1 MLFPTIDF
9 AIFFAVAFTVNWLL
23 NPYSGWWKL
32 SMIGLS
38 YVFYGWVGWSY
49 CLLLLGHDGGCLRR
63 GHLGG
68 GRPQRASRRI
78 AMGVSVGALLAILGW
93 FKYYGFVSVN
103 LDNLTHAVGLGRAVP
118 LLQVGLPIAI
128 SFFTFMAI
136 SYVVDIY
143 RRDLEPAKPLDYAV
157 YISFFPHLL
166 AGPIVRGGELL
177 PQIRRRRDPNSV
189 DYSRAFWLI
198 LAGLFKKVVISSYVS
213 SAIVTP
219 VFTSPTPA
227 LRARGDLRRL
237 GLRGADLLRLQRLH
251 RHRHRPRHAA
261 RVPVPAELRR
271 ALHGAEPAGL
281 LAALAHD
288 ALALAARLP
297 LHPPGRE
304 RQRPGPD
311 HSQHHDHHGAGR
323 PLARRGLDVR
333 GLGRPAGAWA
343 RASGTCAAPAGS
355 GGVCPGVADG
365 PVRVWVQRFLTFQYV
380 CLGWVFFNA
389 TGMSQAFALIGRVF
403 SGWGEA
409 SPLVTPLLVVVVL
422 GTIALQFVPTMSV
435 DRLQAAFSR
444 QKAAVQV
451 GLLGVALL
459 GITTFGPVGVAP
471 FIYYRF

>member
-1 MLFPTIDF
+1 MLFPTVDF

-23 NPYSGWWKL
+23 NPYAGWWKL

-49 CLLLLGHDGGCLRR
+49 CLLLLATTVVAYGGAAWVAATRNER
-63 GHLGG
+63 
-68 GRPQRASRRI
+68 SRRI
-78 AMGVSVGALLAILGW
+78 AMGVSVAVLLAILGW

-103 LDNLTHAVGLGRAVP
+103 LDNVTHAVGLGRAVP

-136 SYVVDIY
+136 SYVVDVY
-143 RRDLEPAKPLDYAV
+143 RRELEPAKPLDFAV

-177 PQIRRRRDPNSV
+177 PQIRRRRDRDAV
-189 DYSRAFWLI
+189 DYSPRLLADPGRPLQEGRD
-198 LAGLFKKVVISSYVS
+198 LVLRLERDRDAGLHV
-213 SAIVTP
+213 AQ
-219 VFTSPTPA
+219 PA
-227 LRARGDLRRL
+227 LRAGGDLRGL
-237 GLRGADLLRLQRLH
+237 GLRGADLLRLQRVH
-251 RHRHRPRHAA
+251 RHRHRPRAAA
-261 RVPVPAELRR
+261 RLPVPPELRR
-271 ALHGAEPAGL
+271 AVHGPQPAGL
-281 LAALAHD
+281 LAPLAHD
-288 ALALAARLP
+288 PVALAARLP
-297 LHPPGRE
+297 LHPARGQQR
-304 RQRPGPD
+304 RPGPD

-333 GLGRPAGAWA
+333 GLGGPAGA
-343 RASGTCAAPAGS
+343 GTELRAPAPHQ
-355 GGVCPGVADG
+355 PGAPGPPPVADG
-365 PVRVWVQRFLTFQYV
+365 PVRVWVQRFLTFQFV

-389 TGMSQAFALIGRVF
+389 TGMSQAFAVLGRIV

-409 SPLVTPLLVVVVL
+409 SPLVTPLLVVTVL
-422 GTIALQFVPTMSV
+422 GTIALQFVPHVSV

-444 QKAAVQV
+444 QRALVQV
-451 GLLGVALL
+451 GLLGFALL